1 MTLFTATISYN
12 NPKVLKESIDK
23 YYELCYDKPDYH
35 FVLNNNYPLHLEEQK
50 EVFDY
55 ISKEY
60 GCIVYNSGK
69 NLGLKQGSMYLF
81 NEVGKFHNF
90 KDEDIIIVYD
100 SNSYPITKNFDKAL
114 TDVFKNPEIG
124 ICSLTNKK
132 RPIENIIQDKIT
144 NYNYYLNTVTSNI
157 SSITSI
163 SYKAHLILFFGFY
176 MFSETY
182 GDGSNYL
189 QAYEKI
195 NKHNLKFVILNDYE
209 ENIHYL
215 LSKQDFEYVKY
226 KEFIIGV
233 QPKDYISFD
242 KYLELKLYNKIKN
255 YTKINKNISLF
266 TGETY

>member
-1 MTLFTATISYN
+1 MTLITATISYN

-23 YYELCYDKPDYH
+23 YYELCYDKPNYH

-90 KDEDIIIVYD
+90 KDDDVFIFYD

-114 TDVFKNPEIG
+114 TEVFKNREIG

-157 SSITSI
+157 SSITSFT
-163 SYKAHLILFFGFY
+163 YKTHLMVLFNFY

-182 GDGSNYL
+182 GDGSNYTNTS
-189 QAYEKI
+189 EII

-209 ENIHYL
+209 ENINYL
-215 LSKQDFEYVKY
+215 SSKQDFEYVKY
-226 KEFIIGV
+226 KEFIIAV